1 MNKTATLTSKLGIDI
16 AKNSFVVSLLHNS
29 KVCTNSFANQ
39 SSGYDELAL
48 WLKAQGADKV
58 HASMEATGRYGCELA
73 IWLHAQGHEVSVLN
87 PLTIHA
93 YAKSRL
99 SRNKTDQVDSG
110 LIMQYSNNINAPL
123 PLWQPAPEI
132 VEELRSLL
140 SYLEAL
146 KRDQTS
152 WNNRLKAQP
161 ASAHVKASLEQR
173 LQGLETEIESLLNH
187 IQTLIEQ
194 DNETKQDL
202 TLLTSIPGI
211 GMTTALWLLS
221 IDMKRFADA
230 RAVTAFIGLSPH
242 KHESGSSVR
251 KRDKLSKMGNTHL
264 RKALYYP
271 ALSALTWNPII
282 KGLADRLT
290 KRLKPKMVIVGAAM
304 RKLLVLAYGVLHSR
318 QPFSPDFTSKRQ
330 GA

>member
-73 IWLHAQGHEVSVLN
+73 IWLYAQGHEVSVLN

-211 GMTTALWLLS
+211 GMTTA
-221 IDMKRFADA
+221 
-230 RAVTAFIGLSPH
+230 
-242 KHESGSSVR
+242 
-251 KRDKLSKMGNTHL
+251 
-264 RKALYYP
+264 
-271 ALSALTWNPII
+271 
-282 KGLADRLT
+282 
-290 KRLKPKMVIVGAAM
+290 
-304 RKLLVLAYGVLHSR
+304 
-318 QPFSPDFTSKRQ
+318 
-330 GA
+330 